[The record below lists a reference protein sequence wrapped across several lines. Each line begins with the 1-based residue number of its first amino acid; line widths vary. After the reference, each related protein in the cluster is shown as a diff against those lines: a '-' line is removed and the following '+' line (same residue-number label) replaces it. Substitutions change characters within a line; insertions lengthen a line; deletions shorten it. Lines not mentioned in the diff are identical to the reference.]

1 MASILPIGS
10 LLLPC
15 ILLVACSG
23 PHEALREP
31 HQTAESP
38 SAPAP
43 AVVQSNSTPPGP
55 STSRAFDL
63 VYTSGGGRDCDKEHI
78 ECFRRCW
85 NTEPPYPIT
94 RGDKGHDKYCTRKC
108 REEYMECLKDIEAQP
123 LAFPDMVTAKDW
135 LKRHE
140 KEVLVG
146 SIVLV
151 AGAVFMVSTVG
162 TGALVLVP
170 LAAL

>member
-1 MASILPIGS
+1 MRGS
-10 LLLPC
+10 RQNDE
-15 ILLVACSG
+15 G
-23 PHEALREP
+23 
-31 HQTAESP
+31 P
-38 SAPAP
+38 SAPAG
-43 AVVQSNSTPPGP
+43 AVVQSDGTPPQS

-85 NTEPPYPIT
+85 NTQPPYPIT
-94 RGDKGHDKYCTRKC
+94 RGDKGHDKYCARTC
-108 REEYMECLKDIEAQP
+108 REAYMECLKDIEAQP
-123 LAFPDMVTAKDW
+123 LAFSDMVKAKDW

-151 AGAVFMVSTVG
+151 AGAAFMVSTVG
-162 TGALVLVP
+162 AGVLVLVP

>member
-1 MASILPIGS
+1 MGS

-15 ILLVACSG
+15 FLLMACSG
-23 PHEALREP
+23 PHEALRGSRQNTE
-31 HQTAESP
+31 
-38 SAPAP
+38 
-43 AVVQSNSTPPGP
+43 GP
-55 STSRAFDL
+55 SVPTRTIAQGDGAPLRSSRSRAFEL
-63 VYTSGGGRDCDKEHI
+63 VYPSLCGRDCDKEHI

-85 NTEPPYPIT
+85 NTQPPYPIT

-123 LAFPDMVTAKDW
+123 LMFPDMAKAKDW

-146 SIVLV
+146 SIILV
-151 AGAVFMVSTVG
+151 AGAAFMVSTA
-162 TGALVLVP
+162 GAGVLVLVP

>member
-1 MASILPIGS
+1 MGS
-10 LLLPC
+10 LVLPWLL
-15 ILLVACSG
+15 LMACSG
-23 PHEALREP
+23 PHEAMRGARQNTE
-31 HQTAESP
+31 EP
-38 SAPAP
+38 SAPTN
-43 AVVQSNSTPPGP
+43 AVALSDGTPPRP

-85 NTEPPYPIT
+85 NSQPPYPIT

-108 REEYMECLKDIEAQP
+108 RAEYMECLKDIEAQP
-123 LAFPDMVTAKDW
+123 LAFPDMAKARDW
-135 LKRHE
+135 LKHHE

-151 AGAVFMVSTVG
+151 AGAAFVVSTA
-162 TGALVLVP
+162 GAGVLVLIP

>member
-1 MASILPIGS
+1 MISKHVGV
-10 LLLPC
+10 
-15 ILLVACSG
+15 LLVPCVLLMACSG
-23 PHEALREP
+23 PHETLRGSRQNDEG
-31 HQTAESP
+31 P
-38 SAPAP
+38 SAPAG
-43 AVVQSNSTPPGP
+43 AVPQSDGIPPQS

-85 NTEPPYPIT
+85 NTQPPYPIT
-94 RGDKGHDKYCTRKC
+94 RGDKGHDKYCTRTC
-108 REEYMECLKDIEAQP
+108 REAYMECLKDIEAQP
-123 LAFPDMVTAKDW
+123 LAFPDMVKAKDW

-151 AGAVFMVSTVG
+151 AGAAFM
-162 TGALVLVP
+162 
-170 LAAL
+170 